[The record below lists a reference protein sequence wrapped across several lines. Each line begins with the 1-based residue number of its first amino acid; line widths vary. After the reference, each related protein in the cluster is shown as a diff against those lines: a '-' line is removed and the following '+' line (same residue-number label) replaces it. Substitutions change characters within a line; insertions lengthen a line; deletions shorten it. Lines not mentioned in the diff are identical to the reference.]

1 MSPEPGS
8 RFLWHAVAGLWV
20 GFASTFLIA
29 PLSPALRDAGIGG
42 WAALLLVTPVLGVLV
57 GLACAFLP
65 RSTPRALVAA
75 FLLALL
81 AGAADDLAIRV
92 LGPALEG
99 ANFGHELEVLVALTP
114 EIARATGLGIA
125 LVGVACAVPL
135 CGAVWAARTAARRP
149 AGTRGLARNVI
160 LVAGLTASL
169 GVPFVTLG
177 IGSSTLWPI
186 VSAGCGLGALA
197 CLIQAARDLGVAMWL
212 GRLVRGEEPLLA
224 VARASATPPVPGIAM
239 VASLS
244 DRPSTQHVV
253 LRQVRHYDGPNR
265 ISQDTQPLVHLG
277 AEPGVVRRSL
287 LRTSLLLLVLAGAQ
301 MAMAVA
307 VSGVRLPLH

>member
-20 GFASTFLIA
+20 GFASTFLIG
-29 PLSPALRDAGIGG
+29 PLSPALRDGG
-42 WAALLLVTPVLGVLV
+42 VGAWAALVLVTPLFGVVV
-57 GLACAFLP
+57 GVACAFLP
-65 RSTPRALVAA
+65 RSTWRALVVA

-92 LGPALEG
+92 VGRALDG
-99 ANFGHELEVLVALTP
+99 GNLSHELSVIVGLTP
-114 EIARATGLGIA
+114 RLLRVAGLGMA
-125 LVGVACAVPL
+125 FVGVACALPL
-135 CGAVWAARTAARRP
+135 CAAVWAARTAARTP
-149 AGTRGLARNVI
+149 AGTRGVARNVI
-160 LVAGLTASL
+160 MVAGLTASL

-177 IGSSTLWPI
+177 IGASALWPI
-186 VSAGCGLGALA
+186 VFVGCGLGAVA
-197 CLIQAARDLGVAMWL
+197 CLVQAARDLGVAMWL
-212 GRLVRGEEPLLA
+212 GRLARGEDPQLA
-224 VARASATPPVPGIAM
+224 VARASAAPPLAGIAM

-253 LRQVRHYDGPNR
+253 LRQVRHYEGPNR
-265 ISQDTQPLVHLG
+265 ISQMTQPLVHLG

-287 LRTSLLLLVLAGAQ
+287 LRTSVVLLVLAGAQ

-307 VSGVRLPLH
+307 ATGLRLPH

>member
-20 GFASTFLIA
+20 GFASTFLIG
-29 PLSPALRDAGIGG
+29 PLSPALRDGGVGG
-42 WAALLLVTPVLGVLV
+42 WAALVLVTPLLGVVV
-57 GLACAFLP
+57 GIACAFLP
-65 RSTPRALVAA
+65 RSNLWALVVA

-81 AGAADDLAIRV
+81 AGAADDLAIRAV
-92 LGPALEG
+92 GRALEG
-99 ANFGHELEVLVALTP
+99 GNLAHEISVIVTLTP
-114 EIARATGLGIA
+114 RLLQAAGLGMT
-125 LVGVACAVPL
+125 LVGVACALPL
-135 CGAVWAARTAARRP
+135 CAAVWAARTAARTP

-186 VSAGCGLGALA
+186 VSVGCGLGAIA
-197 CLIQAARDLGVAMWL
+197 CLVQAARDLGVAMWL
-212 GRLVRGEEPLLA
+212 GRLARGEDPQLA
-224 VARASATPPVPGIAM
+224 VARASTTPPVAGIAM

-253 LRQVRHYDGPNR
+253 LRHVRHYEGPHR

-287 LRTSLLLLVLAGAQ
+287 LATSVVLLVLAGAQ

-307 VSGVRLPLH
+307 ATGLRMPH